1 MAGSQRGPGASRTA
15 QDSGQGPEI
24 GFFPAI
30 THFTDAISAL
40 PKEMVRHFSMLK
52 DVDGKICGPEEVV
65 GQLVTTALRTPAPP
79 RKPALVPQLT
89 DTSRSEVETAP
100 STTGTADNISLK
112 SVPSRVEAASS
123 TTQENLANFD
133 LSRRQLFYKLR
144 VYMQEMLP
152 ILDEKN
158 HVLSTAGDCLEIQ
171 LKRCNSS
178 YRHMDNE
185 ISEEARY
192 GSLTHWA
199 YSADKSTDRR
209 GTIAGERSR
218 RDAPAANHLTANAP
232 AVHEAE
238 GAALRSELRREAM
251 ARKNRNQHLG
261 SDFDDTRGSTGKKS
275 HGVGKG
281 RKAVDATPSTNGAIV
296 GLGIANGASATAPPS
311 KRRKIEKPA
320 SGAPVG
326 GIPMIRAMSSVY
338 GSNTGPNRGTAASL
352 RATPVHEPSKK
363 RGRAAAI
370 PTGTGRKRANTNTS
384 AANSPSMASSP
395 VVGIFSTSKDVH
407 GKSPAPSLMQRV
419 PSSRGRQ
426 NSTQSSLQEARNRPP
441 SSTANKAPTS
451 NGIHGTTADVEKVAH
466 LTGKSVN
473 NVKASMKETINA
485 SGEHLIEEGGKSDGD
500 LRGALLVGN
509 RSVDKSMKKEDLD
522 TSSTKTQQDRPRSIS
537 ISTRGNGKPS
547 KTSTPTQG
555 SFTEGQRTRP
565 ARGVDPAKR
574 SHKKGAGLAAQLAAA
589 QRMQDGEASPLQGD
603 DDDDDED
610 EDSEPRYCYCNQVS
624 YGEMVACDMDS
635 CAREWFHLDCVGL
648 TKAPKANRDSVL
660 IGTGVSPVEPRAAG
674 SLVLGIGLRVA
685 SAPLSTPPRPIAQF
699 SCMVASPSF
708 FSLPCRVLST

>member
-1 MAGSQRGPGASRTA
+1 
-15 QDSGQGPEI
+15 
-24 GFFPAI
+24 
-30 THFTDAISAL
+30 
-40 PKEMVRHFSMLK
+40 
-52 DVDGKICGPEEVV
+52 
-65 GQLVTTALRTPAPP
+65 
-79 RKPALVPQLT
+79 
-89 DTSRSEVETAP
+89 
-100 STTGTADNISLK
+100 
-112 SVPSRVEAASS
+112 
-123 TTQENLANFD
+123 
-133 LSRRQLFYKLR
+133 
-144 VYMQEMLP
+144 
-152 ILDEKN
+152 
-158 HVLSTAGDCLEIQ
+158 
-171 LKRCNSS
+171 
-178 YRHMDNE
+178 
-185 ISEEARY
+185 
-192 GSLTHWA
+192 
-199 YSADKSTDRR
+199 
-209 GTIAGERSR
+209 
-218 RDAPAANHLTANAP
+218 
-232 AVHEAE
+232 
-238 GAALRSELRREAM
+238 
-251 ARKNRNQHLG
+251 
-261 SDFDDTRGSTGKKS
+261 
-275 HGVGKG
+275 
-281 RKAVDATPSTNGAIV
+281 
-296 GLGIANGASATAPPS
+296 
-311 KRRKIEKPA
+311 
-320 SGAPVG
+320 
-326 GIPMIRAMSSVY
+326 
-338 GSNTGPNRGTAASL
+338 
-352 RATPVHEPSKK
+352 
-363 RGRAAAI
+363 
-370 PTGTGRKRANTNTS
+370 
-384 AANSPSMASSP
+384 MASSP

-485 SGEHLIEEGGKSDGD
+485 SGEHLIEEGGKGDGD

-603 DDDDDED
+603 DDDDDDD

-648 TKAPKANRDSVL
+648 TKAPKANS
-660 IGTGVSPVEPRAAG
+660 EY
-674 SLVLGIGLRVA
+674 
-685 SAPLSTPPRPIAQF
+685 
-699 SCMVASPSF
+699 
-708 FSLPCRVLST
+708 